1 MENTQ
6 QLLTIMQDYSGPEY
20 KDLYEEILLD
30 YHYRFPKFHPIPYP
44 FPRNVTN
51 EKKNNPGP
59 IRKGY

>member
-1 MENTQ
+1 M
-6 QLLTIMQDYSGPEY
+6 LLMNDYSDPKY
-20 KDLYEEILLD
+20 KNLYQEILLD

-44 FPRNVTN
+44 NLPKSYH